1 MSTAAPTREEHG
13 AMTAPSRFIALAIR
27 FARTCLA
34 TLLVGSALSACG
46 ATHITDITGF
56 GRIVTGSGHVVSRHV
71 RVTSFSKLE
80 VSNAFVVRVSLGSTE
95 QATVRVDDN
104 VVADLDVHVSGD
116 TLHVG
121 LSTGTSARDVTL
133 EADVT
138 ARSLSA
144 IDGSGAAKITLRDPL
159 SEEQLAVTLSG
170 ASSLT
175 AELKISDGTVGI
187 SGASGADLTG
197 TASALQVTAS
207 GASHLSGRDLTI
219 GSLSIDLSG
228 ASQAEATVTGSIS
241 AVATGASTLI
251 YAGTPAVTR
260 EDVSGAS
267 QITPI
272 G

>member
-1 MSTAAPTREEHG
+1 MTAA
-13 AMTAPSRFIALAIR
+13 TAFIPLMIR
-27 FARTCLA
+27 FALTCVA
-34 TLLVGSALSACG
+34 TLLVGSALSGCG
-46 ATHITDITGF
+46 VADITDITGS
-56 GRIVTGSGHVVSRHV
+56 GRVITGSGHVVSRHV
-71 RVTSFSKLE
+71 PITSFSMLE
-80 VSNAFVVRVSLGSTE
+80 VSNAFVVTVSLGSTE

-121 LSTGTSARDVTL
+121 LSTGASVRDVTL

-144 IDGSGAAKITLRDPL
+144 IQGSGAAKITLEDPL
-159 SEEQLAVTLSG
+159 SEERLAVRLSG

-175 AELKISDGTVGI
+175 ADLEISDGTVEI

-197 TASALQVTAS
+197 TASALRVTVN
-207 GASHLSGRDLTI
+207 GASHLSGRGLTI

-228 ASQAEATVTGSIS
+228 ASQAEATVTGSI
-241 AVATGASTLI
+241 AADATGASTLS
-251 YAGTPAVTR
+251 YAGTPVVTR

-267 QITPI
+267 QIAPI
-272 G
+272 R